1 MADQRVT
8 AVGCSGGM
16 VADAGGGGLS
26 KEVLALA
33 SDVFDRFCAANT
45 LRTILSLHRHL
56 CDLLRIKPT
65 NFPQFY
71 PKIRGRLRS
80 WKAEAIWA
88 KFDKR
93 ASHKCYSRGRA
104 CPNTRVF
111 IIGAGP
117 CGLRTAIEAQLL
129 GAKVVVVEKRDRISR
144 NNVLHLWP
152 FVIHDLRALGAKK
165 FFGKFCAGSIDHIS
179 IRQLQCILLKSAL
192 LLGVEVHE
200 GVSFE
205 GLRPPPEDQSDR
217 IGWRAD
223 VLPAD
228 HPVAQYEFDVLVG
241 ADGKRNTLEGFK
253 RKEFR
258 GKLAIAI
265 TVNFIN
271 KHTEAEA
278 RVQEISGVA
287 FIFRQ
292 KFFQEMRA
300 STGIDLENIVYYKDE
315 THYFVMTAKKHS
327 LLAKGVILQ
336 DHANTAKLLSP
347 ENVDREALLNYARE
361 AADFATEGKLPH
373 LEPAVNHH
381 NQPDVAMFDFTSL
394 YAAENASRVIERR
407 GHRLLMLLVGDS
419 LTEPFWPTGSGCAR
433 GFLSSM
439 NACWAVRSWGQL
451 GPASIPLPATPTP
464 RTPLMIESGDEHV
477 TNGDGNKENEQEG
490 GVVTTPTNKTP
501 TRSVYAILEVLAE
514 RESLYRLLG
523 QVAPDNMS
531 RDFDGFTLDPHTR
544 YLILNIQSVLPY
556 QVRTLYDT
564 DDKSALSFDPPVG
577 PVGGF
582 PSEHPKRRRK
592 RDTQVHPDMLLQWLK
607 RQVAL
612 YDGVTVEDMTRSFK
626 DGLALCAVIHRYRP
640 DLLDFHSLNP
650 SEVAHNNQLAFDT
663 LERELGIP
671 PVMTG
676 LEMEQCD
683 VPDKLT
689 MLTYLSQVYDTFR
702 GEIPHIKH
710 PKLQDDMDFLAEEA
724 AAAAQAAALQQ
735 ARLRKL
741 GNLSHIQKASLITRI
756 VSTSTGKAIP
766 HALVPYTKR
775 SGATASPPTSGV
787 SPAPAGDRSVGETS
801 SSSLRRT
808 RKRRSSDKTFGTLSV
823 DRLKLQEELARNR
836 LERQRR
842 RQYQR
847 QLATQRFHKSL
858 AMLQANALRAAG
870 SDDEENSP
878 FQDYSILFYRMTAPS
893 FEDRVRDLESKIL
906 YPDREARIQ
915 AEIRKGRNGK
925 GGGGGVSDGDF
936 SGRVKNIE
944 DKLKGN
950 APVEKRPKD
959 LLRAIGKIE
968 KSDWNVREIER
979 KMEENK
985 MGKGRHTKAERVP
998 KWNQEKFQ
1006 DKFMAVER
1014 KLTGRAAEQASQDKY
1029 AEIDRSL
1036 KHYERKIKE
1045 GLALEPTGPRGANKV
1060 SAMAEQFS
1068 AKPRDESDTKGEEGA
1083 GELGSVPLQKSNSR
1097 GALVVVP
1104 QVGSETC
1111 HFCGKR
1117 VYLMERLSAEGCFF
1131 HRGCFRCEYC
1141 STTLRL
1147 GNYAFDRDGKY
1158 GSHFFCV
1165 QHFGLQGLLNGAV
1178 RIGSKSGG
1186 KGGAGGG
1193 GTKERH
1199 SRSRRSGREAAHE
1212 AKADEAKAMEEKE
1225 NAIQLTTTPKG
1236 KSPGTGTSGRKSTG
1250 EGKRRS
1256 KGSGSKYGTPR
1267 IRPPP
1272 VVDPVPFLTPP
1283 YIPEEEV
1290 DLADRGTTPE
1300 RIEFE
1305 NISIPV
1311 STPDARHSGQGGMEG
1326 SGESARGEEGPSK
1339 KVSSVEELPQM
1350 DEEEWINRNF
1360 GASAAED
1367 ASDDDDDSSSFS
1379 NDEAEGNVVVGG
1391 ITDLGEEAIERR
1403 RHSKKSEKD
1412 KDNDEDEVFEEAME
1426 EPMMTIEQTRLFA
1439 EKWKRRY
1446 SKDVVEDAGS
1456 GGDATT
1462 ASREAQNGKGTKDD
1476 EEESS
1481 DSYESGDSDDYE
1493 DEDEDEDSE
1502 TATEGDE
1509 EEEGEEE
1516 AKARELRK
1524 QEFHLKVP
1532 QRPPRSGHGS
1542 GGDQGSDTEVN
1553 SEDYSTTDSESDDDD
1568 DDDEEEEEN
1577 SATEISTDSEFD
1589 DDRNRVNALE
1599 IPAIMINESL
1609 FCGAVNGD
1617 VRLDGLD
1624 SNKTKE
1630 VSPGLQPHPRPSP
1643 RLIPLS
1649 RTHSTEG
1656 IASKVSLELKKRYLL
1671 GGTTGPSQP
1680 TVSNTVRR
1688 SVLGTPAV
1696 PPAPA
1701 LDSKL
1706 RCLADAISEHQKLLN
1721 PAPEPSA
1728 AMQTFLQ
1735 KSSSTSDAQQQH
1747 LVHATPLTLQK
1758 DIDSIRKRF
1767 LSDYA
1772 AKTPALSSLSP
1783 RKNET
1788 KEMAVGK
1795 EGGVERKTS
1804 LVLTPRKPEDIVIV
1818 SKSEVN
1824 ASSPN
1829 GKLVNGLCNKGA
1841 HDFPRHPT
1849 LMGNNEVVKPAE
1861 AVTGD
1866 TINEKPMPPKIVGE
1880 IEKQD
1885 LNSIL
1890 LPESDVREKAEEEKV
1905 TEKSLESKQIADNPS
1920 VSASNDVILK
1930 PVEVKK
1936 VIIETVENEEE
1947 QVDSQGE
1954 WVDWRPRSPAHETS
1968 IEVPKVN
1975 WNKVHARDSCEDD
1988 DDDEEDE
1995 EDSSSE
2001 DSLQDDYYDE
2011 KDIDEAEEVVE
2022 KVFPVPPVV
2031 VVEETPADEVE
2042 AVELVIMPEVVK
2054 VEGGVSVKLPFENG
2068 KDSVNNSQVLDES
2081 QKEKMEEPKE
2091 ISNVEKDVI
2100 IVFSNGT
2107 EQANKK
2113 DAELEVNNRQ
2123 HLGSVKSQE
2132 EICGDSVKNVNEEK
2146 ESGKPESK
2154 RDFGL
2159 LPLKKLEDLSMV
2171 VEDEEVPT
2179 PTETEELSS
2188 DWARDTDAANSV
2200 GEDLDLEL
2208 CVNPIYINTC
2218 DRRKREK
2225 VRGKRGG
2232 RIHKKNIENV
2242 HWMPSTG
2249 AKKAVLE
2256 DDFTK
2261 EPSTSAPP
2269 PLPSAPPP
2277 SLPHIT
2283 ASSYCPEDIEFMDVG
2298 TEGSSPDD
2306 EREECQKRRR
2316 RRKGY
2321 TQLMEGNTAAPEVED
2336 DGEVTPVAEDE
2347 DEEEDS
2353 SSDTV
2358 SGVRRSRTV
2367 EAVNCIAVGLAEE
2380 EEDGFSPAQ
2389 DDTTTPS
2396 DAVTTV
2402 IESQPSLLADG
2413 EEAEE
2418 NDHLGGLTQLRPARD
2433 EEQDAEYQGH
2443 VRRLKGRVS
2452 PFSNARDSI
2461 DIRKSRKQ
2469 QKSSRM
2475 ESGRLE
2481 ATFSDPDKE
2490 DQKVLVPKESSPESP
2505 SEKNVLCEEK
2515 APHDV
2520 SLPETPSSVAVS
2532 LQSSPS
2538 KSKLVESVESS
2549 FLLPNTNTTPSPPKS
2564 VSPEVKPIPVCNPT
2578 IIRPFVNSPSTS
2590 RKLEELSRERS
2601 KQKDLIRE
2609 MVISRLGSSEG
2620 GCRRSSSSVSGD
2632 RRRGR
2637 SPRASSSSVGGSD
2650 LPASPP
2656 LNTSSA
2662 EESTPGLASPGTSS
2676 TPLKA
2681 HSPEKSKVRNI
2692 SSVTPTRSLSMNP
2705 QVPPPCISNLR
2716 ARTTQRRHSLHS
2728 EEPLS
2733 TEAEISLDEV
2743 FSTPLEMTSTPVG
2756 QGAVGRVRPLSV
2768 HSPTSRTLSS
2778 STMGLGGGI
2787 LPDTPLTN
2795 PDAFSMPDIRRAL
2808 FKTPVGP
2815 SRGAK
2820 EGIPGIPVRPVRRKE
2835 TPNTEKS
2842 PSDDTDNK
2850 DMKTFDEIRPQLIN
2864 TGESKGARSKSE
2876 SLVEERGIDVVLHSL
2891 GREVVDVIPKAH
2903 SVSPPMSP
2911 TRQEGMVESPK
2922 LEVDVKEGEKVALR
2936 KDGKKGSKDRERRKS
2951 IIQAV
2956 SDFFGGKKGS
2966 GSSASTTASSSTPSS
2981 PPPAALLTSPSP
2993 TSSVASPTHS
3003 VGKESKEKVGSDKFP
3018 RFPRLHPRSKGYK
3031 EKDKKMSLSERGL
3044 ATGSEKDLMFRNNS
3058 LTDDGKG
3065 NSQRLT
3071 SSEHA
3076 LSPITVL
3083 PPSSSLRLAESV
3095 GERIAPK
3102 ATEESFS
3109 EGEKIER
3116 QSSAGTAV
3124 STPSHETSG
3133 GSSMESSASALPLL
3147 GGKQTRQARRKARQ
3161 AQLQRLRMAQ
3171 EIQRQLEEL
3180 EVKQRL
3186 LEKRGV
3192 SVEKALRGEDKG
3204 GLLAKMHAGS
3214 EALGGG
3220 DHEDD
3225 EEDDDEDDDEDDG
3238 EEEAKLLQE
3247 WFELM
3252 RERSELRRCERE
3264 LLVRAEELSLEDRHA
3279 RLQADLR
3286 DRLAQDDSTKSK
3298 SDVAKEGEILGEMLE
3313 IVERR
3318 DSLMAMLE
3326 EDRQRYREEDRD
3338 LRSRMLAK
3346 GLRLSPIRKES
3357 HV

>member
-1 MADQRVT
+1 MADRRVM
-8 AVGCSGGM
+8 AGSGNEGV

-33 SDVFDRFCAANT
+33 SEVFDRFCAANT

-93 ASHKCYSRGRA
+93 ASHKCYSRGRM

-179 IRQLQCILLKSAL
+179 IRQLQCILLKCAL
-192 LLGVEVHE
+192 LLGVEIHE
-200 GVSFE
+200 GISFE

-217 IGWRAD
+217 IGWRAE

-315 THYFVMTAKKHS
+315 THYFVMTAKKQS

-336 DHANTAKLLSP
+336 DYANTAKLLSP
-347 ENVDREALLNYARE
+347 ENVDREALLSYARE
-361 AADFATEGKLPH
+361 AANFATEGKLPH
-373 LEPAVNHH
+373 LEPAINHH

-394 YAAENASRVIERR
+394 YAAENASRVVERR

-439 NACWAVRSWGQL
+439 NACWAMRSWGQL
-451 GPASIPLPATPTP
+451 GPASIQLPTTPTL
-464 RTPLMIESGDEHV
+464 RMIESGDEHV
-477 TNGDGNKENEQEG
+477 TNGDGNKENEEG
-490 GVVTTPTNKTP
+490 GIVTTPTNKTP
-501 TRSVYAILEVLAE
+501 KRSVYAILEVLAE

-531 RDFDGFTLDPHTR
+531 RDFDAYTLDPHTR
-544 YLILNIQSVLPY
+544 YLSLNTQSVLPY
-556 QVRTLYDT
+556 QVRPLYDT

-582 PSEHPKRRRK
+582 PSEHSKRRRK

-612 YDGVTVEDMTRSFK
+612 YDGVTVDDMTRSFK

-650 SEVAHNNQLAFDT
+650 TEVAHNNQLAFDT

-710 PKLQDDMDFLAEEA
+710 PKLQDDVDFLAEEA
-724 AAAAQAAALQQ
+724 AAAAEAAALQQ

-741 GNLSHIQKASLITRI
+741 GNLSQMQKASLITRI
-756 VSTSTGKAIP
+756 VSTSTGKAVP
-766 HALVPYTKR
+766 HSLATYVKR
-775 SGATASPPTSGV
+775 SGAPTSPSTAGA
-787 SPAPAGDRSVGETS
+787 SPAPSGDRSVGDTS

-808 RKRRSSDKTFGTLSV
+808 RKRRSSDKTFGTLSLE
-823 DRLKLQEELARNR
+823 RMKLQEELARNR
-836 LERQRR
+836 LERQRK

-870 SDDEENSP
+870 SDGEESSP

-893 FEDRVRDLESKIL
+893 FEDRVRDLETKIL
-906 YPDREARIQ
+906 YPGRRDREARIQ
-915 AEIRKGRNGK
+915 AELRKGRSSR
-925 GGGGGVSDGDF
+925 GGGGVNDGDF

-968 KSDWNVREIER
+968 KSDWNVRQIER

-985 MGKGRHTKAERVP
+985 MGKGANAAELLKKSERVP

-1014 KLTGRAAEQASQDKY
+1014 KLMGKAAEQEAQDKY
-1029 AEIDRSL
+1029 ADIDRSL
-1036 KHYERKIKE
+1036 KHYERKLKE
-1045 GLALEPTGPRGANKV
+1045 GLALESSGPRGANKV

-1068 AKPRDESDTKGEEGA
+1068 AKPKDESEAKADEGSA
-1083 GELGSVPLQKSNSR
+1083 DQGPAPLQKSNSR

-1104 QVGSETC
+1104 QGGSETC

-1141 STTLRL
+1141 STMLRL

-1178 RIGSKSGG
+1178 RIGSKSSG
-1186 KGGAGGG
+1186 KGAAAGG

-1199 SRSRRSGREAAHE
+1199 HARARKSGKDHMHE
-1212 AKADEAKAMEEKE
+1212 TKADEGKAVEEKE
-1225 NAIQLTTTPKG
+1225 NAIHLIATPKG

-1256 KGSGSKYGTPR
+1256 KGSKYGTPR

-1272 VVDPVPFLTPP
+1272 VVDPVPFLSPP

-1305 NISIPV
+1305 NSIPV
-1311 STPDARHSGQGGMEG
+1311 ATPDARNAGSTGMEG
-1326 SGESARGEEGPSK
+1326 GGESALGDGGPSK

-1367 ASDDDDDSSSFS
+1367 ASDDEDDDSSSFS
-1379 NDEAEGNVVVGG
+1379 NDEAGENVEIGG
-1391 ITDLGEEAIERR
+1391 IADLGEEVMERR
-1403 RHSKKSEKD
+1403 RHSKKGEKER
-1412 KDNDEDEVFEEAME
+1412 DNDEDEVFVEAME
-1426 EPMMTIEQTRLFA
+1426 EPMMTIEQTRLIA

-1446 SKDVVEDAGS
+1446 SKDVVEDGGRSGESKAAG
-1456 GGDATT
+1456 G
-1462 ASREAQNGKGTKDD
+1462 EAQNGKTNKEDD
-1476 EEESS
+1476 EESS
-1481 DSYESGDSDDYE
+1481 DSYESGESDDYE

-1532 QRPPRSGHGS
+1532 QRPPRTGHGS

-1553 SEDYSTTDSESDDDD
+1553 SEDYSTSETDSDDDD
-1568 DDDEEEEEN
+1568 DDDEEEEEEEN

-1589 DDRNRVNALE
+1589 DDRNRGNFLQHE
-1599 IPAIMINESL
+1599 IPTIVIDESL
-1609 FCGAVNGD
+1609 LCGGVNGD
-1617 VRLDGLD
+1617 VRLDILD
-1624 SNKTKE
+1624 PSKQKE
-1630 VSPGLQPHPRPSP
+1630 GSAANQQQPRPSP

-1671 GGTTGPSQP
+1671 GGTSSPSP
-1680 TVSNTVRR
+1680 PAITNPARR
-1688 SVLGTPAV
+1688 SILGSPAV

-1735 KSSSTSDAQQQH
+1735 KSSSTSDAQHQH
-1747 LVHATPLTLQK
+1747 LAQSSPLTLQK

-1772 AKTPALSSLSP
+1772 AKSPSNSALSSRS
-1783 RKNET
+1783 NGT
-1788 KEMAVGK
+1788 KEMVLDK
-1795 EGGVERKTS
+1795 EGSGDRKIPVVS
-1804 LVLTPRKPEDIVIV
+1804 APRQPEDLVLGNKT
-1818 SKSEVN
+1818 EVN
-1824 ASSPN
+1824 VALSSKE
-1829 GKLVNGLCNKGA
+1829 KLVNGVCNKDNHELPPSA
-1841 HDFPRHPT
+1841 T
-1849 LMGNNEVVKPAE
+1849 VVGNEATEPIETVGIDRSNDKPL
-1861 AVTGD
+1861 
-1866 TINEKPMPPKIVGE
+1866 PPKIVGE
-1880 IEKQD
+1880 IEKGD
-1885 LNSIL
+1885 VKSPL
-1890 LPESDVREKAEEEKV
+1890 LVEKELKEVFDEKPQEKEQIKENPTTGSPHDVCA
-1905 TEKSLESKQIADNPS
+1905 
-1920 VSASNDVILK
+1920 VIK

-1936 VIIETVENEEE
+1936 VIIESEENEEE
-1947 QVDSQGE
+1947 PVDSQGE

-1968 IEVPKVN
+1968 IEVPEVN
-1975 WNKVHARDSCEDD
+1975 WKKVHEHDSCEED
-1988 DDDEEDE
+1988 DDDEE
-1995 EDSSSE
+1995 SSSE

-2011 KDIDEAEEVVE
+2011 KDIDEAEVVE
-2022 KVFPVPPVV
+2022 KVLPVPPVV
-2031 VVEETPADEVE
+2031 VVEETPVDEGEAIELVTVPQVIKVEE
-2042 AVELVIMPEVVK
+2042 AVPGVLPCESDRDSAENFK
-2054 VEGGVSVKLPFENG
+2054 VLE
-2068 KDSVNNSQVLDES
+2068 ES
-2081 QKEKMEEPKE
+2081 QKKEMEEPKE
-2091 ISNVEKDVI
+2091 CLDSEAQKDVI
-2100 IVFSNGT
+2100 IVFSSET
-2107 EQANKK
+2107 EKVSEK
-2113 DAELEVNNRQ
+2113 EAELDVRDSQILN
-2123 HLGSVKSQE
+2123 SIKSQE
-2132 EICGDSVKNVNEEK
+2132 EISSVPVKNVCEEK
-2146 ESGKPESK
+2146 VASEPDLK
-2154 RDFGL
+2154 RDFSV
-2159 LPLKKLEDLSMV
+2159 LPLKKQEDLSMV
-2171 VEDEEVPT
+2171 LEDEEVPT

-2208 CVNPIYINTC
+2208 CVNPIYVNTC

-2232 RIHKKNIENV
+2232 RIHKKNTSNGQ
-2242 HWMPSTG
+2242 WASTG
-2249 AKKAVLE
+2249 AKKAELE
-2256 DDFTK
+2256 DDFTR
-2261 EPSTSAPP
+2261 EPSTAAPP
-2269 PLPSAPPP
+2269 PLPSLPPP
-2277 SLPHIT
+2277 SLPQVQ

-2298 TEGSSPDD
+2298 TEGSSPDED
-2306 EREECQKRRR
+2306 REECQKRRR

-2321 TQLMEGNTAAPEVED
+2321 SQLTEGSPAAADGED
-2336 DGEVTPVAEDE
+2336 EGEVTPVAEDE
-2347 DEEEDS
+2347 DDEEDS

-2402 IESQPSLLADG
+2402 IESQPSLLVDG

-2418 NDHLGGLTQLRPARD
+2418 SDRLGGLTEVRHSRD

-2469 QKSSRM
+2469 QKS
-2475 ESGRLE
+2475 GRVE
-2481 ATFSDPDKE
+2481 CERSEPVFIDPENDE
-2490 DQKVLVPKESSPESP
+2490 QGVLVPKESSPESSP
-2505 SEKNVLCEEK
+2505 EKCVISEGKV
-2515 APHDV
+2515 PHVV
-2520 SLPETPSSVAVS
+2520 SLSASSKVSPQSHPPHKLAERAETSSLSLSKPE
-2532 LQSSPS
+2532 SPS
-2538 KSKLVESVESS
+2538 
-2549 FLLPNTNTTPSPPKS
+2549 KS
-2564 VSPEVKPIPVCNPT
+2564 VSPEVKPLTVCNPT

-2620 GCRRSSSSVSGD
+2620 GCRRSSSSVGGE

-2637 SPRASSSSVGGSD
+2637 SPRASVGSSEIPS
-2650 LPASPP
+2650 SPP
-2656 LNTSSA
+2656 TPSA
-2662 EESTPGLASPGTSS
+2662 SDRKET
-2676 TPLKA
+2676 TPLSTSLDVSLTEQ
-2681 HSPEKSKVRNI
+2681 HQTRIPEKSDVKHVSN
-2692 SSVTPTRSLSMNP
+2692 VAPTRSLSMNP
-2705 QVPPPCISNLR
+2705 QVTPPCILNLR

-2728 EEPLS
+2728 QEPLS
-2733 TEAEISLDEV
+2733 ADMESSLDEV
-2743 FSTPLEMTSTPVG
+2743 FSTPMEMTGMSTNQPCG
-2756 QGAVGRVRPLSV
+2756 GKTRPLSV

-2808 FKTPVGP
+2808 FRTPVGP
-2815 SRGAK
+2815 SACAR
-2820 EGIPGIPVRPVRRKE
+2820 EGVPDVPVRPIRRK
-2835 TPNTEKS
+2835 
-2842 PSDDTDNK
+2842 DTTSTDKLVDSENK
-2850 DMKTFDEIRPQLIN
+2850 DVSNFDETRSHLIN
-2864 TGESKGARSKSE
+2864 TGDSERAKSKSQ
-2876 SLVEERGIDVVLHSL
+2876 SLTEERGIDVVLHSL
-2891 GREVVDVIPKAH
+2891 GREVVDVIPRAH
-2903 SVSPPMSP
+2903 SVSPPTSP
-2911 TRQEGMVESPK
+2911 SRPEGTVESSK
-2922 LEVDVKEGEKVALR
+2922 LEVDVKEGEKVILR

-2981 PPPAALLTSPSP
+2981 PPPAALVTSPSP

-3003 VGKESKEKVGSDKFP
+3003 IGKDSKEKGGSDKFP

-3031 EKDKKMSLSERGL
+3031 LGKSSSSEFESDSDGYDEKEKKMTLSERGL
-3044 ATGSEKDLMFRNNS
+3044 ASSSEKDLMFRSSN
-3058 LTDDGKG
+3058 LVDDSKVD
-3065 NSQRLT
+3065 SQRLT
-3071 SSEHA
+3071 SSERA
-3076 LSPITVL
+3076 LSPLSVL
-3083 PPSSSLRLAESV
+3083 QPSPSLHLSDSIS
-3095 GERIAPK
+3095 ERIAPR

-3109 EGEKIER
+3109 EGEKVER
-3116 QSSAGTAV
+3116 QSIGTAV

-3133 GSSMESSASALPLL
+3133 GSSMDSSASALPLL

-3192 SVEKALRGEDKG
+3192 SVEKALRGEEKDG
-3204 GLLAKMHAGS
+3204 PLAKINLSSDGIGS
-3214 EALGGG
+3214 G

-3225 EEDDDEDDDEDDG
+3225 EEDDFDEDDG

-3286 DRLAQDDSTKSK
+3286 DRLAQDDSTKTK
-3298 SDVAKEGEILGEMLE
+3298 SDVDREGEILGEMLE

-3318 DSLMAMLE
+3318 DSLIALLE
-3326 EDRQRYREEDRD
+3326 EDRQRNIDPSGVIGREFTLLPEALDT
-3338 LRSRMLAK
+3338 S
-3346 GLRLSPIRKES
+3346 
-3357 HV
+3357 